1 MPTRCV
7 KQPDSAAD
15 QSKVALQPGKNVV
28 VHLLQVTISFAV
40 VYPQNMGSH
49 VTSAIPQEMSV
60 SFRGR
65 KRNSA
70 WQRVLQLAVTIE
82 RPQSRHKNQVAGL
95 RSPVGSSFVPIPA
108 SRGSPDRTFAATVRD
123 SEAVFQIKGGVFV
136 NLADSFARESGS
148 SGSPSSWY
156 DERLTDL

>member
-7 KQPDSAAD
+7 KHPDSAED
-15 QSKVALQPGKNVV
+15 QSKAALQPGKNVV
-28 VHLLQVTISFAV
+28 VHLLQVKISFAV

-95 RSPVGSSFVPIPA
+95 RSPVGSSFVPQGIIE
-108 SRGSPDRTFAATVRD
+108 R
-123 SEAVFQIKGGVFV
+123 SEDLPFEA
-136 NLADSFARESGS
+136 
-148 SGSPSSWY
+148 
-156 DERLTDL
+156 TDLIS